1 MARSLARLLVACLE
15 WRVVGERGRR
25 SCVAECHNYLRDE
38 GVVACLGNEVPYSC
52 FLPSSRG
59 VTYYGWA
66 CSAHIANV
74 LSSFPLCQQQV
85 LWQRFHSKSCAAEA
99 RGEHAR
105 AAALPIIS
113 CADSGFR
120 IGMKVLIS
128 QARLA
133 RPLSL
138 DARASERG
146 NEPREDNE
154 GGSIRGPQTALSL
167 SLFLSLQLQLP
178 PSTSL

>member
-1 MARSLARLLVACLE
+1 MLLAFKLRGNV
-15 WRVVGERGRR
+15 RVGM
-25 SCVAECHNYLRDE
+25 L
-38 GVVACLGNEVPYSC
+38 
-52 FLPSSRG
+52 
-59 VTYYGWA
+59 
-66 CSAHIANV
+66 SAHRYCNV
-74 LSSFPLCQQQV
+74 LSSFPLCQQV
-85 LWQRFHSKSCAAEA
+85 LWQSFHSKSCAAEA

-138 DARASERG
+138 RPSPSMRVQASGGTSQERIT
-146 NEPREDNE
+146 REGAFEDPK
-154 GGSIRGPQTALSL
+154 RH
-167 SLFLSLQLQLP
+167 SLFLSLSAASASAVDKP
-178 PSTSL
+178 IIRCSLMKPNG